1 MHMSGIA
8 RKSAEIFSVRLLSQA
23 VGVIV
28 GVLVARAVGPYGKGV
43 YTYAV
48 TLLGLV
54 ITIAMGQAAAVAYEY
69 GRLGRD
75 AHHVHRSMV
84 VTTAVFGLPIALGLA
99 GYGFVQHSWAYAIVG
114 LIVPFTFYGVLANNL
129 FLADGDVHFG
139 NVQTLVTSGVL
150 LLGLGAAMLLHAADV
165 PTIMM
170 VWCASY
176 VVAWCYAIARVAGK
190 LAKSRDDRGAYSV
203 RDQWVFGFKSTA
215 NAVVAY
221 LNFRIDAFILI
232 ALLGTNALGVY
243 SLGIGVGELL
253 WQLSRPVASAA
264 LQRIGKG
271 TQAEA
276 AELTARCLRHT
287 ILLVCSAALVLFV
300 AAPWLIVIV
309 YSPAF
314 ADAGA
319 VLRWLLPGII
329 AYCAMPLFG
338 TFFTQQLGKPGIPL
352 IASTV
357 SLLICTAASYLL
369 IPRLGMTGGA
379 IATSVSYV
387 VSALVIGY
395 IFMRVNNVK
404 WRELIVP
411 TRADIARY
419 KELLRAAALRA
430 GLQRA

>member
-1 MHMSGIA
+1 MSGIA

-28 GVLVARAVGPYGKGV
+28 GVLIARAVGPYGKGV

-48 TLLGLV
+48 TILGLV
-54 ITIAMGQAAAVAYEY
+54 ITIGMGQAAAVAYEY
-69 GRLGRD
+69 GRLRRD
-75 AHHVHRSMV
+75 VHHVHRSML
-84 VTTAVFGLPIALGLA
+84 VTTAVFGLPIAAGLA
-99 GYGFVQHSWAYAIVG
+99 GYGFIQHSWAYAIVG

-150 LLGLGAAMLLHAADV
+150 LAGLAVAMLLHAASV
-165 PTIMM
+165 PAIML

-176 VVAWCYAIARVAGK
+176 VCAWFYAIARVGRK
-190 LAKSRDDRGAYSV
+190 LAKSTEDSGSYPV
-203 RDQWVFGFKSTA
+203 REQWIFGFKSTA

-232 ALLGTNALGVY
+232 AMLGTTALGVY
-243 SLGIGVGELL
+243 SLGIGVGELV

-287 ILLVCSAALVLFV
+287 LILVCSAALVLFI
-300 AAPWLIVIV
+300 AAPWLIVVV
-309 YSPAF
+309 YGPAF
-314 ADAGA
+314 AEAGS

-338 TFFTQQLGKPGIPL
+338 TFFTQQMGKPGIPL
-352 IASTV
+352 LASSVSLVICTIASYV
-357 SLLICTAASYLL
+357 L
-369 IPRLGMTGGA
+369 IPRLGMAGGA
-379 IATSVSYV
+379 IATSASYV
-387 VSALVIGY
+387 VSTLVIGY
-395 IFMRVNNVK
+395 VFMRVNNVD
-404 WRELIVP
+404 WRELVIP

-430 GLQRA
+430 GFQRA

>member
-1 MHMSGIA
+1 MSGIA

-23 VGVIV
+23 VGVVI

-48 TLLGLV
+48 TILGLV
-54 ITIAMGQAAAVAYEY
+54 ITLAMGQAAAVAYEY

-75 AHHVHRSMV
+75 ARHVHRSMLL
-84 VTTAVFGLPIALGLA
+84 TTAVFGLPIAAGLA
-99 GYGFVQHSWAYAIVG
+99 GYGFLQHSWAYAIVG

-150 LLGLGAAMLLHAADV
+150 LAGVAAAMLLHAASV
-165 PTIMM
+165 PAIML

-176 VVAWCYAIARVAGK
+176 VCAWFYAIARVAGK
-190 LAKSRDDRGAYSV
+190 LAKSHEDRGTYPV
-203 RDQWVFGFKSTA
+203 REQWMFGFKSTA

-232 ALLGTNALGVY
+232 AMLGTTALGVY
-243 SLGIGVGELL
+243 SLGIGVGELV

-287 ILLVCSAALVLFV
+287 LILVCTAALVLFIV
-300 AAPWLIVIV
+300 APWLIVVV
-309 YSPAF
+309 YGPAF
-314 ADAGA
+314 AEAGS

-338 TFFTQQLGKPGIPL
+338 TFFTQQMGKPGIPL
-352 IASTV
+352 LASSV
-357 SLLICTAASYLL
+357 SLVICTAASYVL
-369 IPRLGMTGGA
+369 IPRLGMAGGA
-379 IATSVSYV
+379 IATSASYV
-387 VSALVIGY
+387 VSTLVIAY
-395 IFMRVNNVK
+395 VFMRANKVD
-404 WRELIVP
+404 WRELVVP

-430 GLQRA
+430 GFQRA